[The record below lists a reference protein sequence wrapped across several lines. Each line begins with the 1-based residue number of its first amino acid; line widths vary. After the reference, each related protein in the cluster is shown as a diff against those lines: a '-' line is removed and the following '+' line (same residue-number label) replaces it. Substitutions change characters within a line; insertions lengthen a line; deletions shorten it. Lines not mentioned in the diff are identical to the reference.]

1 MVQHFRT
8 MEDME
13 RFYYGDINRDMI
25 MKDKDALLSSDT
37 AIWHKILGAKAWSQL
52 TYEANA
58 WAGLPKEPMNRTS
71 WRLETASGVTYPSGG
86 LAEGVASNFTDIA
99 DTTHPTVGSV
109 TATPKLVDHGFGSTW
124 LLQELGNIDD
134 DVIGIPYMR
143 EQKAKAH
150 VRALSAMLV
159 QDVDTPASN
168 SMESIDRAASSSA
181 ECGHCSDAT
190 DPDIYGLNRDGA
202 TTWDAQ
208 VTSSGSAAANLR
220 DLSISL
226 IDGVYSSVS
235 QAGGLPDVIF
245 TRYNT
250 IKVWSS
256 LLEGSVR
263 YAPLGEAKFVPRFGG
278 AAGVQPGFEVG
289 FNVATY
295 NGIPIIP
302 CVDYNSSRLT
312 ARTGEIGPINF
323 ADTRFLRVAIMRPT
337 QYIES
342 RWPEDAIALNG
353 HGMEGHYL
361 TVGELKCYNFAVQG
375 KVTDIK

>member
-1 MVQHFRT
+1 MVHYRSI
-8 MEDME
+8 EEME
-13 RFYYGDINRDMI
+13 RAYYGDINSEMI
-25 MKDKDALLSSDT
+25 MKATDTLLSSDT
-37 AIWHKILGAKAWSQL
+37 AIWHKVLGAKAWSL
-52 TYEANA
+52 LSYEANA
-58 WAGLPKEPMNRTS
+58 FAGLPKEPMNRTS
-71 WRLETASGVTYPSGG
+71 WRIETASGVTYPSGG
-86 LAEGVASNFTDIA
+86 MAEGAAATMTTIA
-99 DTTHPTVGSV
+99 DSTHPTLASA
-109 TATPKLVDHGFGSTW
+109 TATPKLVDHGFGMTW
-124 LLQELGNIDD
+124 LLYELGGMDEDAVNIA
-134 DVIGIPYMR
+134 YMR

-150 VRALSAMLV
+150 VRAISAMLV

-181 ECGHCSDAT
+181 EGGHCSAT
-190 DPDIYGLNRDGA
+190 TDVELYGLAARDSA
-202 TTWDAQ
+202 TTYDAQ
-208 VTSSGSAAANLR
+208 VTSSGSAQANLR

-302 CVDYNSSRLT
+302 CIDYDSGR
-312 ARTGEIGPINF
+312 AAVRTGEIGPITLV
-323 ADTRFLRVAIMRPT
+323 DSRYMRLAIARPT
-337 QYIES
+337 QYIQTN
-342 RWPEDAIALNG
+342 WPDDAIVRN
-353 HGMEGHYL
+353 HGVEGHYI
-361 TVGELKCYNFAVQG
+361 TVGELKCYNFAAQG